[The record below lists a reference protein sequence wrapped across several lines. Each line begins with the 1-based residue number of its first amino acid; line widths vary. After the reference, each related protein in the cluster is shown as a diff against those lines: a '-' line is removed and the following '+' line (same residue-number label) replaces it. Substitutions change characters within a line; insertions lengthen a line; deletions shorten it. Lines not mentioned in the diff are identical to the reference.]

1 MVLIVAGRKR
11 ERKRRKNEKEGG
23 KKAAWSRS
31 RDEGGEGRKILKT

>member
-23 KKAAWSRS
+23 KRQHGVGVGMK
-31 RDEGGEGRKILKT
+31 EGREEKF